1 MQSQWWGLS
10 LGPALYP
17 ISVRTHESSSGLLK
31 ASQKKSFLAG
41 PTAALKV
48 IQAQCW
54 GIYLIP
60 AVITCMKVT

>member
-41 PTAALKV
+41 PTAAL
-48 IQAQCW
+48 IQSQWWAL
-54 GIYLIP
+54 YLIP
-60 AVITCMKVT
+60 AMNTCMKVT